1 MFAKISTLSAVL
13 CVMTTACTLADQTDD
28 LSSVELEGKTTPAK
42 APGSTTPP
50 PTGPTCP
57 VTTDYASD
65 PANCGICGTV
75 CGSGLC
81 YAGVCADAT
90 AGHVF
95 AIGHGYATS
104 NAALD
109 KVLGNAVFMNERT
122 TVRVLAYAGQAP
134 ASMVA
139 GANAAMDRYAA
150 AHGRTIQR
158 TVITGSADVAVNLPN
173 ADVFVVYPLT
183 QAPSDYLMAL
193 GGEWAY
199 RLDSFA
205 RRGGTIVVLDAPSSN
220 TGTAQVLVT
229 SGLMS
234 LTARANA
241 GGVAFIGNAED
252 VASARIPLM
261 FALNNSIGWAPSS
274 WSNVA
279 ATETGQSVVVH
290 RAIY

>member
-1 MFAKISTLSAVL
+1 MFGRMLSAVF
-13 CVMTTACTLADQTDD
+13 CVVATGCTMAEQTDD
-28 LSSVELEGKTTPAK
+28 MSTVEFEGKTKPPA
-42 APGSTTPP
+42 STT

-57 VTTDYASD
+57 ATTDYTSD
-65 PANCGICGTV
+65 PANCGTCGTV

-95 AIGHGYATS
+95 VIGHGYETS

-109 KVLGNAVFMNERT
+109 KVLGNAVFMNERS

-139 GANAAMDRYAA
+139 GANAAMDRYATA
-150 AHGRTIQR
+150 RGRTVQR
-158 TVITGSADVAVNLPN
+158 TVITGSAEVATNIQN

-193 GGEWAY
+193 GGEWSY

-205 RRGGTIVVLDAPSSN
+205 RSGGTIVVLDAPSSN
-220 TGTAQVLVT
+220 AGTAQVLVT
-229 SGLMS
+229 SGLMT
-234 LTARANA
+234 LTGRSNA
-241 GGVAFIGNAED
+241 GGVGYVGTPED
-252 VASARIPLM
+252 VAAARMPLM
-261 FALNNSIGWAPSS
+261 FAIPNAVGWAASS
-274 WSNVA
+274 WTNVA
-279 ATETGQSVVVH
+279 TSDTGQAVVVH

>member
-1 MFAKISTLSAVL
+1 MFATRLSTLSALFFV
-13 CVMTTACTLADQTDD
+13 VTGCTLADPVEDVQT
-28 LSSVELEGKTTPAK
+28 VESEARRPA
-42 APGSTTPP
+42 ST
-50 PTGPTCP
+50 TGPTCSA
-57 VTTDYASD
+57 TTDYTSD
-65 PANCGICGTV
+65 PANCGSCGTV

-95 AIGHGYATS
+95 VIGHGFETS

-109 KVLGNAVFMNERT
+109 KVLGNAVFMNERS

-134 ASMVA
+134 TNMVS
-139 GANAAMDRYAA
+139 GVNAAMDRYAA
-150 AHGRTIQR
+150 ARGRTVQR
-158 TVITGSADVAVNLPN
+158 TVVTGSADVAVNLPN

-205 RRGGTIVVLDAPSSN
+205 RRGGTIIVLDAPSSN

-229 SGLMS
+229 SGLMT
-234 LTARANA
+234 LTGRASA
-241 GGVAFIGNAED
+241 GSVGYVGNAED

-261 FALNNSIGWAPSS
+261 FALPNSVGWSPSS
-274 WSNVA
+274 WTNVA
-279 ATETGQSVVVH
+279 TSETGQSVVVH